1 MKKLYKDVIPFIN
14 AYCFPLVQ
22 CITNSGTCV
31 YVYKRLIWVPSSI
44 ASIVAL
50 MDSSLKARPENVQ
63 YLRWRTFDF
72 PLFSNERQ

>member
-31 YVYKRLIWVPSSI
+31 YVYKRLIWGPSSV

-50 MDSSLKARPENVQ
+50 MDSSLKARPENVLAMA
-63 YLRWRTFDF
+63 YVRFPSLLKRTTVD
-72 PLFSNERQ
+72 